1 VRIWNYLQIDW
12 AASDDVQFILDH
24 ARKEFAKPFFMEVIM
39 LACWHI
45 WIARNG
51 KIFRSE
57 KPAFAKWKAGFIH
70 DMYLLRYRVKVKHRD
85 TLIEWIRT
93 LP

>member
-1 VRIWNYLQIDW
+1 
-12 AASDDVQFILDH
+12 
-24 ARKEFAKPFFMEVIM
+24 M

-45 WIARNG
+45 WIIRNG

-70 DMYLLRYRVKVKHRD
+70 DMYLLRYRIKVKHRE
-85 TLIEWIRT
+85 TLLEWIRT